1 MDWDPFWRGP
11 RRSRRVPLTSAEQR
25 RRQLEEEGR
34 RQAEEAQRRQAANQQ
49 QAAGPPGGDERR
61 RDSQSAPGEEGAASP
76 VSQAI
81 IAEFEKEL
89 AAARRE
95 RDEWKDKYL
104 RTLAETQN
112 LRQRLQRNAEE
123 RAFEENRQ
131 VLRRFLDVADNLE
144 RALEAA
150 DGSEAATPLAEGVR
164 LTYRQL
170 EQVLADAGVQSLASV
185 GQAFDPNYH
194 EAVATLADSNAAPGT
209 VVEEVQRGYTF
220 QNKLLRP
227 AKVIVAG

>member
-11 RRSRRVPLTSAEQR
+11 RRQRRRPLTPAEQR
-25 RRQLEEEGR
+25 RRQREEAAQR
-34 RQAEEAQRRQAANQQ
+34 RAEEAQRRQAADQQ
-49 QAAGPPGGDERR
+49 PHAGPPG
-61 RDSQSAPGEEGAASP
+61 QSEPLEEGKAGPAPAQGASP

-95 RDEWKDKYL
+95 RDEWEEKHL

-123 RAFEENRQ
+123 RALEENRR

-144 RALEAA
+144 RALDAANGVEA
-150 DGSEAATPLAEGVR
+150 GSPLAEGVR
-164 LTYRQL
+164 LTYREL
-170 EQVLADAGVQSLASV
+170 ERALTDAGVRPLAPL
-185 GQAFDPNYH
+185 GQPFDPNYH
-194 EAVATLADSNAAPGT
+194 EAVATIQAPHAAAGT
-209 VVEEVQRGYTF
+209 VVEEVQKGYTF
-220 QNKLLRP
+220 QDKLLRP
-227 AKVIVAG
+227 AKVVVAG

>member
-11 RRSRRVPLTSAEQR
+11 RRPRRVPLTPAEQR
-25 RRQLEEEGR
+25 RRQLEEAAQR
-34 RQAEEAQRRQAANQQ
+34 RAEEAQRRQAAEQQ
-49 QAAGPPGGDERR
+49 QQGGPSGGGEPPTEDTAEPASTDTAG
-61 RDSQSAPGEEGAASP
+61 A

-95 RDEWKDKYL
+95 RDEWEDKYL

-123 RAFEENRQ
+123 RAFEENRR

-144 RALEAA
+144 RALDAA
-150 DGSEAATPLAEGVR
+150 EGPNATNPLAEGIR
-164 LTYRQL
+164 LTYREL
-170 EQVLADAGVQSLASV
+170 ERALGDAGVKPLTPL
-185 GQAFDPNYH
+185 GQPFDPNYH
-194 EAVATLADSNAAPGT
+194 EAVATVQAPNAPAGT
-209 VVEEVQRGYTF
+209 VVEEVQKGYSF
-220 QNKLLRP
+220 QEKLLRP